1 MWDER
6 KCTEKYS
13 FFFFYFLIHKFEIF
27 CACVIFELW
36 INGMFFSYWIRT
48 WLFFYPM
55 TASLC
60 LILNFCLPF
69 FHIDTFLFCHF
80 DWIFFSLLLWFKAT
94 APCIKIETNLCI
106 CIDAASNLKL
116 KLLKDSDYGFSF
128 FLALP
133 FVPSFNV
140 SHFSLSFSDDFT
152 AERKKNRHI

>member
-106 CIDAASNLKL
+106 CIDAASETEAFKRFWLW
-116 KLLKDSDYGFSF
+116 FF
-128 FLALP
+128 FLSRSSFCSISQRLSLF
-133 FVPSFNV
+133 FVFLWRF
-140 SHFSLSFSDDFT
+140 HCRT
-152 AERKKNRHI
+152 EKNRHI